1 MAKRTWKDRV
11 VERPR
16 TFSIQNN
23 ADGTITL
30 IPAPGQIV
38 EPGTPVNAT
47 NLNGLEGDLE
57 SHLADITAHGEVLSL
72 YRLNK
77 DANGIYTELQ
87 YKRPDG
93 TLAKKSMLSGGTS
106 PKYTT
111 RTVTYYKVDGVTVV
125 LTKTY
130 ALTYTEDDL
139 TSEVLQ

>member
-1 MAKRTWKDRV
+1 MSTKTPNYNLVKPADNETAD
-11 VERPR
+11 
-16 TFSIQNN
+16 IQVINGNMDIIDTKIKEN
-23 ADGTITL
+23 AEAAQTAL
-30 IPAPGQIV
+30 K
-38 EPGTPVNAT
+38 
-47 NLNGLEGDLE
+47 
-57 SHLADITAHGEVLSL
+57 SHLAEITAHGEVLSL

-93 TLAKKSMLSGGTS
+93 TLAKKSVLSGETS

-111 RTVTYYKVDGVTVV
+111 RTVTYYKADGITVA

-130 ALTYTEDDL
+130 TLTYSEDDL